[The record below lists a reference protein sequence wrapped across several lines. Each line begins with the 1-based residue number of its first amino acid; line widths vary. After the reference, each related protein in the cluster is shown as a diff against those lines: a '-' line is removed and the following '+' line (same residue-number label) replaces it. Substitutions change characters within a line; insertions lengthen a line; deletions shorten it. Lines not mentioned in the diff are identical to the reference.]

1 MRILRQLD
9 SPLDGLL
16 RRAAARAGDR
26 PAVTTE
32 GYATE
37 GDSTEGESTTF
48 EALDREA
55 DRVAHW
61 IAGALRRAD
70 SAVLVACALDAAFPA
85 LYFGAVRSGRLLAL
99 LDPAAGSAAAR
110 ELCTVAGAE
119 VAFVP
124 GPLAE
129 LLTAEAE
136 AGRLPGLHTIVV
148 TDGDNDGVAGATG
161 GGARGSGYGA
171 GSAGAD
177 EERSGSA
184 LSVPLADVLNAVPG
198 TPFRTPVGDL
208 DAVACVQLVPHPAA
222 GLREV
227 RLSHRNLLANA
238 AQIAV
243 AHQLDPAS
251 VVVNQM
257 PAYHPALLGAAVH
270 AGAEQVLVSDTDPCA
285 GMTVSRSRQA
295 THYYG
300 LSTRLAR
307 LAEDERLADHRT
319 VLPGG
324 RLRAVLSAG
333 VALEPVVARRLGDTL
348 RVPVLQGYGV
358 GGLSALS
365 HVQAPGARPE
375 RGAVGVPLPGT
386 ECRVVDPVTRAPA
399 PVWSDGEVEIRGP
412 QVPSGR
418 ADGWLATGDV
428 GYLDLD
434 DQLHLVRRSGSP
446 FACGD
451 AVVAPGVVERVL
463 RQDPRVADCA
473 VADVPDP
480 VTGTS
485 VWAGVVLREEVRDAP
500 DVLDAVTERANAQLG
515 PGEQIR
521 RLEAVEA
528 LPRRIGV
535 KPVPRMLVRQYLTA
549 A

>member
-9 SPLDGLL
+9 SPLDVVL
-16 RRAAARAGDR
+16 RRAATRAGDR
-26 PAVTTE
+26 PAVTNV
-32 GYATE
+32 
-37 GDSTEGESTTF
+37 GDTALGDTAVGDTTTF

-61 IAGALRRAD
+61 IDGALRRAD
-70 SAVLVACALDAAFPA
+70 SAVVVACALDAAFPA

-99 LDPAAGSAAAR
+99 LDPAAGSAAAH
-110 ELCTVAGAE
+110 ELCTAAWAE

-124 GPLAE
+124 GHLAA

-136 AGRLPGLHTIVV
+136 EGRLPRLHTIVV
-148 TDGDNDGVAGATG
+148 TDGGRDGDNDGDNDGVA
-161 GGARGSGYGA
+161 
-171 GSAGAD
+171 
-177 EERSGSA
+177 
-184 LSVPLADVLNAVPG
+184 VPLADALSAVPG

-208 DAVACVQLVPHPAA
+208 DAVACVQLVPHPVA

-270 AGAEQVLVSDTDPCA
+270 AGAEQVLVSDPDPCA
-285 GMTVSRSRQA
+285 GMTVSRGRQA

-324 RLRAVLSAG
+324 HLRAVLSAG

-412 QVPSGR
+412 QVPAGR

-480 VTGTS
+480 VTGSS
-485 VWAGVVLREEVRDAP
+485 VWAGVVLREGVGEGDGEEVRDAP
-500 DVLDAVTERANAQLG
+500 DILDAVAERANAQLG

-521 RLEAVEA
+521 RLEAVET
-528 LPRRIGV
+528 LPRRIGA

>member
-1 MRILRQLD
+1 VRILRQLD

-16 RRAAARAGDR
+16 RRAAARAGGR
-26 PAVTTE
+26 PAVTAQGGTTE
-32 GYATE
+32 GGTAE
-37 GDSTEGESTTF
+37 GHTTTF

-61 IAGALRRAD
+61 IDGALRRAD
-70 SAVLVACALDAAFPA
+70 SAVVVACALDAAFPA

-110 ELCTVAGAE
+110 ELCTAAGAE

-136 AGRLPGLHTIVV
+136 EGRLPSLHTIVV
-148 TDGDNDGVAGATG
+148 TDGDNDGVA
-161 GGARGSGYGA
+161 
-171 GSAGAD
+171 
-177 EERSGSA
+177 
-184 LSVPLADVLNAVPG
+184 VPLADALNAVPG

-319 VLPGG
+319 ALPGG

-333 VALEPVVARRLGDTL
+333 VALEPVVARRLEDTL

-480 VTGTS
+480 VTGSS
-485 VWAGVVLREEVRDAP
+485 VWAGVVLREDVRDAP
-500 DVLDAVTERANAQLG
+500 DILDAVAERANAQLG